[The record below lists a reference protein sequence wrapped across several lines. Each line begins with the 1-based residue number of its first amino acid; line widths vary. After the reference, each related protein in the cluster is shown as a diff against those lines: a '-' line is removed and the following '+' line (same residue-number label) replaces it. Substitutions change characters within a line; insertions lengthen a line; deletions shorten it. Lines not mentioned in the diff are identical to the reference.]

1 MGARREGRVCGS
13 GKLLDSSGY
22 PEQVKE
28 KKAMTLNTQSRVSLN
43 THNRTVVNE
52 VLTLESDKNENVSRA
67 LPDPSVKSMTLE
79 NTLLR
84 QLYPDTHQATA
95 YVPTGPLDA
104 TEETQAA

>member
-43 THNRTVVNE
+43 THNRTAVNE
-52 VLTLESDKNENVSRA
+52 VVTLEIDKNGNVTRA
-67 LPDPSVKSMTLE
+67 LPDPPMNTRTLA

-84 QLYPDTHQATA
+84 QLYPDIAVATVN
-95 YVPTGPLDA
+95 VPPAPPHASGD
-104 TEETQAA
+104 

>member
-52 VLTLESDKNENVSRA
+52 VVTLEIDKNGSVSRA
-67 LPDPSVKSMTLE
+67 LPDPSMKSMTLE

-84 QLYPDTHQATA
+84 QLYPDIRVATA
-95 YVPTGPLDA
+95 NVPTDPLNPCDHPH
-104 TEETQAA
+104 